1 MHGRV
6 ADREANPIISTFGG
20 QHHAASP
27 LVPISMILR
36 VQSQVA
42 IYFRLLLS
50 LQSLAENH
58 PLDFLQP
65 NFLLSIREWGSIRLR
80 VAQIANCNQHG
91 TISSLLG
98 LSGVRRSMIHSLTS
112 LQRIVCSGPSC
123 NPDGPIIFLS
133 DSPREPSSLAFLAH
147 ESPFVAW
154 PT

>member
-1 MHGRV
+1 MPEFIFEKGREGIPERHWALLKKGAFFVCIFMHGRV

-27 LVPISMILR
+27 LVPISTILR
-36 VQSQVA
+36 VQSQVATSSFPTLFSPRAQMA

-65 NFLLSIREWGSIRLR
+65 NFLLSIR
-80 VAQIANCNQHG
+80 ANCNQHG

-98 LSGVRRSMIHSLTS
+98 LLGDPWSI
-112 LQRIVCSGPSC
+112 PW
-123 NPDGPIIFLS
+123 
-133 DSPREPSSLAFLAH
+133 PRCKGMKDCM
-147 ESPFVAW
+147 
-154 PT
+154 